1 MRAIDLPSGTP
12 VPVLGQGTWH
22 LGQGRHPRETE
33 IAALRRGLDLGLSLI
48 DTAEMYG
55 AGASEKLV
63 GEAIGGRRD
72 DVFLVSKVLPHHAT
86 EAGTIAACEA
96 SLRRLG
102 TGRLDLYLLHWR
114 GRVPLRETV
123 AGFVRLRE
131 AGLIRHWGVSN
142 FSVADLSELLLVP
155 GGRAVE
161 TDQVLFNLTHR
172 EIEYDLLPWSYEHGL
187 PLMAYSPIEQ
197 GKLLGNATVLAIAER
212 HGATPAQVALA
223 WVLEHERVIA
233 IPEAGSPAHVEENRA
248 AVDLRLTPEDLADLL
263 DAFPPPPGPSPLP
276 VH

>member
-1 MRAIDLPSGTP
+1 
-12 VPVLGQGTWH
+12 
-22 LGQGRHPRETE
+22 
-33 IAALRRGLDLGLSLI
+33 
-48 DTAEMYG
+48 
-55 AGASEKLV
+55 
-63 GEAIGGRRD
+63 
-72 DVFLVSKVLPHHAT
+72 
-86 EAGTIAACEA
+86 
-96 SLRRLG
+96 
-102 TGRLDLYLLHWR
+102 
-114 GRVPLRETV
+114 
-123 AGFVRLRE
+123 
-131 AGLIRHWGVSN
+131 
-142 FSVADLSELLLVP
+142 
-155 GGRAVE
+155 
-161 TDQVLFNLTHR
+161 VLFNLTHR